1 MSLWSII
8 TGTQIKVLIKDA
20 FYDKIF
26 TMELLFNPVLISV
39 IILCLLCVFK
49 VNVLFSLM
57 ISSIVAGLISKMP
70 IDKIMNL
77 FISGMGQN
85 SETALSYIL
94 LGTLAAA
101 MTHTGLAKIIAIKI
115 SHFIKNNK
123 YLLIAILILISIMS
137 QNLIPVHIAF
147 IPILIPPLLP
157 LMNKLMLD
165 RRIIACSL
173 AFGLKAPY
181 IAIPAG
187 FGLIFQGLIADNMT
201 NNGMEVLKQDV
212 WKSSWVLGFAMF
224 IALLVAIFVTYRKP
238 RQYKAVENCS
248 LESSLV
254 QNNNGLKFEKKH
266 LITLLGAI
274 ITLIVQL
281 LSGSLPLGAL
291 CGLIV
296 IFGLRAV
303 SHKNMDFL
311 INEGVGLMGYI
322 AFVMLVCAGYAL
334 VLKETGGIENLINSI
349 LPFIQN
355 SKLLAAAAMLFI
367 GLIITIGIGSSF
379 GTIPILAV
387 LFMPLCL
394 KLGFSAP
401 QSIIL
406 LCAASALGDA
416 GSPASDTTLG
426 PTAGLNA
433 DNQHNHIKDTC
444 IPTFIHFNTAL
455 IIAALIAVL

>member
-1 MSLWSII
+1 
-8 TGTQIKVLIKDA
+8 
-20 FYDKIF
+20 
-26 TMELLFNPVLISV
+26 MELLFNPVLISV

-57 ISSIVAGLISKMP
+57 ISSILAGLISKMP

-224 IALLVAIFVTYRKP
+224 IALLVAIFITYRKP
-238 RQYKAVENCS
+238 REYAAIQSISSGNDFVQAENCS
-248 LESSLV
+248 KNIDDST
-254 QNNNGLKFEKKH
+254 GLKFEKKH
-266 LITLLGAI
+266 LITLFGAI
-274 ITLIVQL
+274 ITLIIQL

-334 VLKETGGIENLINSI
+334 VLKETGGIEGLINSI
-349 LPFIQN
+349 LPFVQN

-394 KLGFSAP
+394 ELGFSAP